1 MTAPSFG
8 TPEEPYPPTTQP
20 AVGDIIHL
28 PTGTYVTAE
37 QMLSGATDARIVYV
51 GETHDNPASH
61 RLQLQVLTAMAER
74 YPGQVSLGM
83 EMFNTSQQLVLDRWV
98 AGELDEKNFL
108 KESAWHTSWRLD
120 FDYYRDL
127 LLYARDQQIPVIG
140 LNATKELVKAVG
152 ETPLDELPA
161 ELREQLP
168 EMNLDDPY
176 QRAMTAAVF
185 TDHAGGNN
193 ELERFQKVQTLWD
206 EMMATNVVK
215 ELSARG
221 EGHRMVILAGGNH
234 IRYGYGIPRRV
245 FLRHPTSYTLIGGR
259 EIVVPEEKRDRL
271 MDIDPP
277 DFPMTP
283 YDYLQFTEYE
293 SLPGDKV
300 KLGVRMKEE
309 EGQVVVEDVVE
320 GSSAELAGV
329 LSGDVLVKMDTTEIK
344 EMFDLIFEIGRKQTG
359 DEALLVVE
367 RDGEQIEL
375 TVKFQPLPKVPK
387 MPKGMKK

>member
-8 TPEEPYPPTTQP
+8 TPEEPYPPNRAP
-20 AVGDIIHL
+20 EVDDIIHL
-28 PTGTYVTAE
+28 PTGTYVTPE
-37 QMLSGATDARIVYV
+37 QMLAVATDTRIVYV

-61 RLQLQVLTAMAER
+61 RLQLLVLTAMAER
-74 YPGQVSLGM
+74 YPGQISLGM
-83 EMFNTSQQLVLDRWV
+83 EMFNTAQQPVLDRWS
-98 AGELDEKNFL
+98 AGELDEKSFL
-108 KESAWHTSWRLD
+108 KESSWHSNWRLD

-127 LLYARDQQIPVIG
+127 LLYARDHKIPVIA
-140 LNATKELVKAVG
+140 LNAPKELVKAVG
-152 ETPLDELPA
+152 ETALDELPDD
-161 ELREQLP
+161 LREQLP

-176 QRAMTAAVF
+176 QRAMNAAVF
-185 TDHAGGNN
+185 ADHAAGNN

-206 EMMATNVVK
+206 EMMATSIVN

-221 EGHRMVILAGGNH
+221 KEHRMVVLAGGNH

-245 FLRHPTSYTLIGGR
+245 FLRQPVSYTLIGGR
-259 EIVVPEEKRDRL
+259 ELIIPEEKQDRL

-283 YDYLQFTEYE
+283 YDYLHFTEYE
-293 SLPGDKV
+293 SLPDDKV

-309 EGQVVVEDVVE
+309 EGQVIVEAVVA
-320 GSSAELAGV
+320 GSSAEQAGV
-329 LSGDVLVKMDTTEIK
+329 QAGDILVQMDDTIIE

-359 DEALLVVE
+359 DEALLFVD
-367 RDGEQIEL
+367 RGGEQVEL
-375 TVKFQPLPKVPK
+375 TVKFQPLPKMPE